1 MFIYDSIDLI
11 NASVQAGTMSGTTFT
26 PNSGAVTDEIRMND
40 QSIGSDVTSFDYND
54 AVRFDLGS
62 SKAAD
67 VFAIYQSAE
76 DNEDYKFYGSD
87 SPTATG
93 SEINDTSLGS
103 AGWNYF
109 TFSATKRYWFI
120 ESGATIINYISEII
134 IGKKLDFE
142 VSEDVNIEH
151 GVDHGVDLQKSYGGV
166 EYAIK
171 RHASKKKWKLTWSN
185 ISNTFKSDLES
196 MRDTL
201 SGNYQPFVYYD
212 GSSYHWVRMTGLE
225 FAQVAYNRWS
235 TSITLVQQ
243 LS

>member
-1 MFIYDSIDLI
+1 MFIYDSISLI
-11 NASVQAGTMSGTTFT
+11 NSSVQAGTMSGSTFT
-26 PNSGAVTDEIRMND
+26 PNSGAVTDALRMND
-40 QSIGSDVTSFDYND
+40 QNIGSDVTSFDYND
-54 AVRFDLGS
+54 AVRFDVGS

-67 VFAIYQSAE
+67 VLAIYQSAE

-87 SPTATG
+87 SPTAAGT
-93 SEINDTSLGS
+93 EISDTSTGS
-103 AGWNYF
+103 AGWNYI
-109 TFSATKRYWFI
+109 TFSDTKRYWFI
-120 ESGATIINYISEII
+120 SAQANINYISEII

-151 GVDHGVDLQKSYGGV
+151 GVQHGVDLQKSYGGI

-171 RHASKKKWKLTWSN
+171 RHSSKKTWKLNWSN
-185 ISNTFKSDLES
+185 ISNTFKTDLES

-212 GSSYHWVRMTGLE
+212 GSSYHWVRMKGLK
-225 FAQVAYNRWS
+225 FSQVAYNRWS
-235 TSITLVQQ
+235 TSVTLVQQ